1 MSNGAAILNQQPN
14 IKVFDHESFLKRFPQ
29 VKSAHQWAQTEFP
42 PIEWLIE
49 DLLPLG
55 VTAVFGGP
63 PKIGKSLV
71 ILNFIAQ
78 TIQSDAQCLVYS
90 AEDNGRRMKH
100 RLNEVGLINNHNLL
114 FIAGRTDPIDT
125 NRSHEIFGEMLA
137 YMPRPKLLVL
147 DTLTLSIKHKENRKY
162 DDWCRDLECWNRL
175 AAEFNVTVL
184 TVHHH
189 RKDGTGEGWNDFIGS
204 QGIIASHDTLMSLT
218 RVSGDYN
225 SLTLKVGGKDVQDQE
240 LRMEKNGFKYSIV
253 GLEKEE
259 SLGAAQ
265 AKVYAFICEQGK
277 ATWTDVKN
285 YMGYTDKNKSRATAI
300 IKSLLKDNMIEQ
312 DGMFYSPIK

>member
-1 MSNGAAILNQQPN
+1 MN
-14 IKVFDHESFLKRFPQ
+14 VFDHEAFLKKFPQ
-29 VKSAHQWAQTEFP
+29 VKSAHQWAKTEFP

-125 NRSHEIFGEMLA
+125 NRSYEIFGEMLKC
-137 YMPRPKLLVL
+137 MPRPKLLVL

-240 LRMEKNGFKYSIV
+240 LRMEKDGFKYSIV

-259 SLGAAQ
+259 ALGSAQ
-265 AKVYAFICEQGK
+265 QKVYAFISEQGK

-285 YMGYTDKNKSRATAI
+285 YMGYDDTNKSRATVILTALMERNLI
-300 IKSLLKDNMIEQ
+300 EKD
-312 DGMFYSPIK
+312 GYYYYPVK